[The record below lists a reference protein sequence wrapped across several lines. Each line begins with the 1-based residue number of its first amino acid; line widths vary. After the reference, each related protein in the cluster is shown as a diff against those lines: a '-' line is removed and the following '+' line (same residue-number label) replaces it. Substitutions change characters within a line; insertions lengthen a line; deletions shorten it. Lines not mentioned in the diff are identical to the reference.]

1 MNFFFLLLMLPSIAV
16 GYQCPHGKPLSE
28 SPVWMDEASLKEIND
43 DRHPQTPARHTV
55 NLDLPP
61 KERWVD
67 IGKTY
72 KDKSDLIIQYFES
85 MLPHYAVVAIDKIAK
100 HLVGYSG
107 FGDFGDEMIGYA
119 EALELDLGYVV
130 AANLV
135 YQLESI
141 GVNCSNWNNTG
152 PTGQCPGEDDVG
164 YTGEEVAWLQSDHYL
179 KGLSD
184 IVQTG
189 YCTSVVTEEAGGGIL
204 HGRNLDW
211 NLDEEL
217 REFIIT
223 VDFERGGEVL
233 YTGSTIVSFVGIL
246 NAMAPGENG
255 FSFSMDARCQGGKLL
270 VNLVEALA
278 KGAMTP
284 CQHSRYVMETAT
296 DFDSAVALFE
306 TGNLIDDG
314 YFIVG
319 GAKDGEGA
327 VVSRDRNRNVDT
339 WMIDPADSE
348 RGWYRLETNYDHW
361 EEVPSADDR
370 RTPGYANMEAI
381 GKDDIN
387 KDNLLNDVMT
397 EWPTYNPHTDLTC
410 IMSAKY
416 NLYDCMIW
424 LDAEE

>member
-1 MNFFFLLLMLPSIAV
+1 
-16 GYQCPHGKPLSE
+16 
-28 SPVWMDEASLKEIND
+28 
-43 DRHPQTPARHTV
+43 
-55 NLDLPP
+55 
-61 KERWVD
+61 
-67 IGKTY
+67 
-72 KDKSDLIIQYFES
+72 

-100 HLVGYSG
+100 NLVGYSG
-107 FGDFGDEMIGYA
+107 FGDFGDEMKGYA
-119 EALELDLGYVV
+119 DALELDLGYVV

-152 PTGQCPGEDDVG
+152 PTGQCPGENDDG

-179 KGLSD
+179 KNLAD
-184 IVQTG
+184 VVETG

-211 NLDEEL
+211 NLDEAL

-246 NAMAPGENG
+246 NAMAPGDNG

-270 VNLVEALA
+270 INLVEALA
-278 KGAMTP
+278 EGAMTP

-296 DFDSAVALFE
+296 DFASAVNLFE

-327 VVSRDRNRNVDT
+327 VVSRARNRNVDT
-339 WMIDPADSE
+339 WMIDSEDSE
-348 RGWYRLETNYDHW
+348 HGWYRLETNYDHW
-361 EEVPSADDR
+361 EDVPSADDR

-381 GKDDIN
+381 GKDAVN

-397 EWPTYNPHTDLTC
+397 QWPTFNPHTDLTC

-416 NLYDCMIW
+416 ELYDCMIW
-424 LDAEE
+424 LDA